1 MARVTGHSAT
11 RTATRDDSHDSTVR
25 LLPKR
30 RLIGCCGIPLSL
42 ESLARRTRWWEDHP
56 VAGEE
61 PDESPRLRDETESE
75 RLDRKG
81 LLHDQ
86 VTVSVTRPDWPVW
99 S

>member
-1 MARVTGHSAT
+1 M
-11 RTATRDDSHDSTVR
+11 
-25 LLPKR
+25 
-30 RLIGCCGIPLSL
+30 
-42 ESLARRTRWWEDHP
+42 
-56 VAGEE
+56 AGEE